1 MRYSAEH
8 KQETRQ
14 RIVRAA
20 ARRFCRRGGKAL
32 AISDLM
38 RVLGLTHGGF
48 YKHFDSKQQLLAE
61 AISGF
66 DEMEAGV
73 VDAVSK
79 AKPGAE
85 LKMIIE
91 HYLRLESCSNPG
103 AGCPMAALSSEIA
116 RYPRPV
122 RVEID
127 RAMRR
132 RIKRLAR
139 FLPGK
144 TGKERER
151 NCLVLMSGWWAPRT
165 WLARQSTRSRAR
177 LFSTPRRSF
186 ISKHFS
192 GIFTPKGHAR
202 SGTEMTLR

>member
-8 KQETRQ
+8 KQETRK

-20 ARRFCRRGGKAL
+20 ALQFCRRGGKAL

-48 YKHFDSKQQLLAE
+48 YKHFDSKQQLA
-61 AISGF
+61 GF
-66 DEMEAGV
+66 EEMDVGI

-79 AKPGAE
+79 AKPGTE
-85 LKMIIE
+85 LKMFIE
-91 HYLRLESCSNPG
+91 HYLSPELCANPS
-103 AGCPMAALSSEIA
+103 AGCPMAALSLEIA
-116 RYPRPV
+116 LYPRSV

-151 NCLVLMSGWWAPRT
+151 NCLVLMSGMVGA
-165 WLARQSTRSRAR
+165 LNVARAAVDQKSRNAI
-177 LFSTPRRSF
+177 LDA
-186 ISKHFS
+186 SKEFYTKAFFRNLH
-192 GIFTPKGHAR
+192 PKR
-202 SGTEMTLR
+202 

>member
-8 KQETRQ
+8 KQETRK

-20 ARRFCRRGGKAL
+20 ARQFCRRGGKAL

-48 YKHFDSKQQLLAE
+48 YKHFDSKQQLFAE
-61 AISGF
+61 AILAGF
-66 DEMEAGV
+66 EEMDVGI

-79 AKPGAE
+79 AKPGTE
-85 LKMIIE
+85 LKMFIE
-91 HYLRLESCSNPG
+91 HYLSPELCANPS
-103 AGCPMAALSSEIA
+103 AGCPMAALSLEIA
-116 RYPRPV
+116 LYPRPV

-151 NCLVLMSGWWAPRT
+151 NCLVLMSGMVGA
-165 WLARQSTRSRAR
+165 LNVARAAVDQKSRKAI
-177 LFSTPRRSF
+177 LDA
-186 ISKHFS
+186 SKEF
-192 GIFTPKGHAR
+192 
-202 SGTEMTLR
+202 

>member
-8 KQETRQ
+8 KQETRK

-20 ARRFCRRGGKAL
+20 ARQFCRPGGKGL
-32 AISDLM
+32 AIADLM
-38 RVLGLTHGGF
+38 RELGLTHGGF

-66 DEMEAGV
+66 DEMEAGI

-91 HYLRLESCSNPG
+91 HYLRLDHCSNPG

-116 RYPRPV
+116 RYPRAV

-127 RAMRR
+127 RAMQR

-144 TGKERER
+144 TGKERKR
-151 NCLVLMSGWWAPRT
+151 NCLVLMSGMVGA
-165 WLARQSTRSRAR
+165 LNVARATVDQESRNAI
-177 LFSTPRRSF
+177 LDA
-186 ISKHFS
+186 SKEFYIKAFFRNLH
-192 GIFTPKGHAR
+192 PKR
-202 SGTEMTLR
+202 

>member
-8 KQETRQ
+8 KQETRK

-20 ARRFCRRGGKAL
+20 ARQFCRRGGKAL

-38 RVLGLTHGGF
+38 RELGLTHGGF

-91 HYLRLESCSNPG
+91 HYLRLEPCSNPG

-151 NCLVLMSGWWAPRT
+151 NCLVLMSGMVGA
-165 WLARQSTRSRAR
+165 LNVARAAVDQKSRKAI
-177 LFSTPRRSF
+177 LDA
-186 ISKHFS
+186 SKEFYIKAFFRNFH
-192 GIFTPKGHAR
+192 PKR
-202 SGTEMTLR
+202 

>member
-8 KQETRQ
+8 KQETRK

-20 ARRFCRRGGKAL
+20 AQQFCRPGGKGL
-32 AISDLM
+32 AIAELM
-38 RVLGLTHGGF
+38 RDLGLTHGGF

-66 DEMEAGV
+66 DEMEAGI

-91 HYLRLESCSNPG
+91 HYLRLEHCSKPG
-103 AGCPMAALSSEIA
+103 AGCLMAALSSEIA
-116 RYPRPV
+116 RYPRAV

-127 RAMRR
+127 RAMQR

-151 NCLVLMSGWWAPRT
+151 NCLVLMSGMVGA
-165 WLARQSTRSRAR
+165 LNVARAAVDQESRKAI
-177 LFSTPRRSF
+177 LDA
-186 ISKHFS
+186 SKEFYIKAFFRNLH
-192 GIFTPKGHAR
+192 PKN
-202 SGTEMTLR
+202 